1 MIVRRDE
8 RSWLVDGATPV
19 DDVAAALGIDGFEGS
34 ENFDTIAG
42 FLMYSLRKLPRRTDA
57 VSWAGWKFE
66 VVDIEQFRI
75 NQVLVSREAAG

>member
-1 MIVRRDE
+1 
-8 RSWLVDGATPV
+8 
-19 DDVAAALGIDGFEGS
+19 VAAALGIGGFEGA

-75 NQVLVSREAAG
+75 NQVLVTRETDG